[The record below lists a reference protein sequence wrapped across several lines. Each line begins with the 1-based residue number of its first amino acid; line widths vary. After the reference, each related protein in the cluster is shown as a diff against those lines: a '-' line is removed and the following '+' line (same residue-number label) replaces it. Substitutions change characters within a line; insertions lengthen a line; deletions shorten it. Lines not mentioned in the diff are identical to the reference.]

1 MMQLHSPGP
10 RLLAEPGSGFP
21 QSVSLGPNVVD
32 LAAFRRA
39 RMGDAADAHK
49 LRSDVL
55 LRADDRGHPLLQLIA
70 CCAAAVIAMAAIA
83 GPLVAWLLSR
93 AAALA
98 S

>member
-10 RLLAEPGSGFP
+10 RLLAVPGIGFP
-21 QSVSLGPNVVD
+21 QGVSLGPNVVD

-39 RMGDAADAHK
+39 RMADAADAHRR
-49 LRSDVL
+49 RSDVV
-55 LRADDRGHPLLQLIA
+55 RADDRGHLPLQLIA
-70 CCAAAVIAMAAIA
+70 SFAAAFIAMAAIV

>member
-10 RLLAEPGSGFP
+10 RLLAEPGSGLP
-21 QSVSLGPNVVD
+21 QSVPLGPNVVD

-39 RMGDAADAHK
+39 RMADAADAHK
-49 LRSDVL
+49 RRSDVA
-55 LRADDRGHPLLQLIA
+55 RADDRGHPPLQLIA
-70 CCAAAVIAMAAIA
+70 CFAVAFITMAVVVA
-83 GPLVAWLLSR
+83 PLVAWLLSR